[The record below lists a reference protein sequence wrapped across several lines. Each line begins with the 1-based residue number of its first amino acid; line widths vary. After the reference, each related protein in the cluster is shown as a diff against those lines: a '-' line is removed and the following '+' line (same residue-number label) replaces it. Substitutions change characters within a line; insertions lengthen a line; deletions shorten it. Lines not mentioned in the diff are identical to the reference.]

1 MMTPDQLRRDAAR
14 LIEQLEERGLKIATA
29 ESCTG
34 GLVAAMLTE
43 VPGSSRAVE
52 RGFVTYTNTAKV
64 EMLGIEQMLIDRGGA
79 VSSEVAVAMAEGAL
93 RHSHAHVTVAVTGIA
108 GPDGGTAEKP
118 VGLVHIAAAC
128 RERPTLH
135 EECRFGAIGRDQVR
149 YAAAAAAFALVR
161 RAAGL

>member
-1 MMTPDQLRRDAAR
+1 MPDQLRRDAAR
-14 LIEQLEERGLKIATA
+14 LIEQLEDRGLKMATA

-34 GLVAAMLTE
+34 GLIAAMLTE

-64 EMLGIEQMLIDRGGA
+64 EMLGVDQALVERVGA
-79 VSSEVAVAMAEGAL
+79 VSREVAIAMAEGAL
-93 RHSHAHVTVAVTGIA
+93 RYSHAQVTVSATGIA

-118 VGLVHIAAAC
+118 VGLVHLAAAC
-128 RERPTLH
+128 RDRPTVH

-149 YAAAAAAFALVR
+149 YAAVAAAFALVR